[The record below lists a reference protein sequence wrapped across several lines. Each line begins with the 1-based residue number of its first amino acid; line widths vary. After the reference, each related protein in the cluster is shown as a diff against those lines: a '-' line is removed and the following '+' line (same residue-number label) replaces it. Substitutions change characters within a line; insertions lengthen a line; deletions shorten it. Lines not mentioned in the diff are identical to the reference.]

1 MIRFLRLTVVA
12 AAALAASA
20 GIARAEGAP
29 YREAS
34 VDEVARLLGTPG
46 VRVFDAN
53 GPETYAKAHLPG
65 ATLIAYRT
73 YEARELPPDRDAP
86 LVFYCKNTR

>member
-1 MIRFLRLTVVA
+1 MIRFLRLTVLA
-12 AAALAASA
+12 AAALAAGA
-20 GIARAEGAP
+20 GARAEDAP

-46 VRVFDAN
+46 ARVFDAN

-65 ATLIAYRT
+65 ATLVAYRT
-73 YEARELPPDRDAP
+73 YEARELPADKDAP